1 MTLQKPTS
9 LAVRLAL
16 WFAVAT
22 FLTFAVVGSYLYQ
35 SLAGQ
40 LEYRDDHELLGKIEQ
55 FRHILLE
62 IPDTQAVVTE
72 QFRFNDAA
80 AGHAGLIVILR
91 AADGKVL
98 LRNHREATGTPDMPI
113 TPADVAP
120 GHEALRAWTFAPGQA
135 ARAVSAWG
143 KLRDSSQQVQIIV
156 ARTASARTALLS
168 IYLRDIL
175 TAILI
180 GALLSALFGFFVVQ
194 RGLRSVRAIA
204 EQASSITAQR
214 LEQRLDAATAPHE
227 LQALVE
233 SFNAVLDRLQESFQR
248 LSQFSA
254 DLAHDLRT
262 PLYNLTM
269 QTQVMLSQPRS
280 NDDYQSLLTSGL
292 EEYERLTRM
301 LESMLFLARA
311 DNAHVPATCVRLDAV
326 GELQKVADYFEGLA
340 EDSGVTIVV
349 QGSGSVTADPTL
361 LRRAVNNLVANA
373 IRYTASGDVIRLETH
388 QSPGQTCISVVNRG
402 AGIAPEHL
410 PKLFDRFY
418 RVDAARSQS
427 ASSAGLGLAIVQS
440 IMKLHGGSAL
450 VASRENGDT
459 RFSLVFPSTENR
471 IDDAS

>member
-1 MTLQKPTS
+1 MMLRKPTS
-9 LAVRLAL
+9 LAARLAL

-22 FLTFAVVGSYLYQ
+22 FLTFAVVGSYLYR

-62 IPDTQAVVTE
+62 MPNTQAIIAE
-72 QFRFNDAA
+72 QYRFNDAA
-80 AGHAGLIVILR
+80 TGHEGLIVILR
-91 AADGKVL
+91 AADGSVL
-98 LRNHREATGTPDMPI
+98 LRNHREATGAPDMLI
-113 TPADVAP
+113 TPADAVP
-120 GHEALRAWTFAPGQA
+120 GHETLRAWTFMPGQT

-156 ARTASARTALLS
+156 ARTGSARTALLT

-175 TAILI
+175 GAILV
-180 GALLSALFGFFVVQ
+180 GALLSALLGFLIVQ
-194 RGLRSVRAIA
+194 RGLRPVRAIA
-204 EQASSITAQR
+204 GQASAITAQR
-214 LEQRLDAATAPHE
+214 LGQRLDATTAPSE
-227 LQALVE
+227 LHALVE
-233 SFNAVLDRLQESFQR
+233 SFNAMLDRLQESFQR

-280 NDDYQSLLTSGL
+280 NDEYQSLLLSGL

-311 DNAHVPATCVRLDAV
+311 DNAHVPATRVTLDAV
-326 GELQKVADYFEGLA
+326 NELQKVADYFEGVA
-340 EDSGVTIVV
+340 EESGVKIVV

-373 IRYTASGDVIRLETH
+373 IRYTASGDAIYLEAH
-388 QSPGQTCISVVNRG
+388 ESPTQTCICVVNPG
-402 AGIAPEHL
+402 IGIAPVHL
-410 PKLFDRFY
+410 PRLFDRFY

-427 ASSAGLGLAIVQS
+427 ASSTGLGLAIVQS
-440 IMKLHGGSAL
+440 IMKLHGGSAE
-450 VASRENGDT
+450 VTSVENGNT
-459 RFSLVFPSTENR
+459 RFSLLFPSN
-471 IDDAS
+471 IAKP